1 MRSVRYFASAL
12 LLTTAFSACSSDPD
26 LPDPD
31 PAAQALATAL
41 AAGEF
46 DQLSGGSDADPLDP
60 QPVDQAL
67 ASSPRTVE
75 VVSTELIESDDE
87 TQAPREATTTLR
99 WTWDLSEYGSE
110 PWIYATQAALTR
122 SGETWTAEWDPTL
135 VHPDLRA
142 GSVLDLTRVEPDRGD
157 IVGAGDT
164 VLVTERP
171 VTRFG
176 IARDQVSKK
185 QAPASARRL
194 ATLLDVQPAPFV
206 RQVRDAGPRAFVEA
220 LVLRQ
225 GDIPIRV
232 GRDYGKIPGALAVQD
247 TVPLAPTA
255 DFAAPI
261 LGSVGAVTAEMIEE
275 DPSLSAGDVR
285 GISGLQARYDDQLV
299 GTPGLQVTALAA
311 DGNGKPVHEQPAVA
325 GEDLVVS
332 LDQQLQ
338 AGAEETLAGVGPAS
352 ALVAVRPS
360 DGAVLAAA
368 NGPGAGGVNIATFGQ
383 AAPGSTF
390 KIVSSLALLRDGAG
404 PSTRVNCPASTV
416 VNGKRFENYDGY
428 PASGLGRITLGQ
440 ALANSCNTAFVESAA
455 RLAPDAPAA
464 AAASLGLGIDHDLG
478 FPAYLGQVPPPE
490 TETEAGADMIGQ
502 GGVLASPMSMAVVT
516 ASVQGGA
523 TVVPWLVDEVR
534 SEVPEEAS
542 ELTEDEARELKG
554 MLREVVRSGSGAQ
567 LADVPGPPILAKTG
581 TAEFDRDGKRLLH
594 AWMVAGQGDLA
605 VAVYVDEGQGGSRT
619 AGPLLENFLRIAR
632 R

>member
-1 MRSVRYFASAL
+1 M
-12 LLTTAFSACSSDPD
+12 
-26 LPDPD
+26 
-31 PAAQALATAL
+31 
-41 AAGEF
+41 
-46 DQLSGGSDADPLDP
+46 
-60 QPVDQAL
+60 DQAL
-67 ASSPRTVE
+67 ASLPSTVE
-75 VVSTELIESDDE
+75 VVGTEPIESDDE
-87 TQAPREATTTLR
+87 TQAPREVTTTLR
-99 WTWDLSEYGSE
+99 WTWDLSEYGTE
-110 PWIYATQAALTR
+110 PWTYDTETTLTR
-122 SGETWTAEWDPTL
+122 SGETWSAEWDPTL
-135 VHPDLRA
+135 VHPDLRT
-142 GSVLDLTRVEPDRGD
+142 GSFLDLTQVDPGRGD
-157 IVGAGDT
+157 IVGAGGT

-185 QAPASARRL
+185 KAPTSARQL
-194 ATLLDVQPAPFV
+194 ATLLGVQPAAFA

-247 TVPLAPTA
+247 TLPLGPTS

-261 LGSVGAVTAEMIEE
+261 LGSVGPVTAEMIQD
-275 DPSLSAGDVR
+275 DPGLSAGDVR
-285 GISGLQARYDDQLV
+285 GVSGLQARYDEQLV
-299 GTPGLQVTALAA
+299 GTPGLQVTAIAA
-311 DGNGKPVHEQPAVA
+311 DGNGKPVHEQAAVA
-325 GEDLVVS
+325 GEDLAIS
-332 LDQQLQ
+332 LDRRLQ

-360 DGAVLAAA
+360 DGAILAAA
-368 NGPGAGGVNIATFGQ
+368 NGTGTSGVNVATFGQ

-404 PSTRVNCPASTV
+404 PSTQVNCPASTV

-428 PASGLGRITLGQ
+428 PTAELGRITLGK
-440 ALANSCNTAFVESAA
+440 ALAKSCNTAFVESAA

-490 TETEAGADMIGQ
+490 TATEAGADMIGQ

-523 TVVPWLVDEVR
+523 TVVPWLIDEVR
-534 SEVPEEAS
+534 SDVPEEAP
-542 ELTEDEARELKG
+542 ELTKGEAQELKQ

-581 TAEFDRDGKRLLH
+581 TAEFDRDGQRLLH

-605 VAVYVDEGQGGSRT
+605 VAVYVDEGRGGSRT

>member
-1 MRSVRYFASAL
+1 MRPARYFASAL
-12 LLTTAFSACSSDPD
+12 LLTTAFSACSSGPD

-46 DQLSGGSDADPLDP
+46 DELSGRSDADPLDP

-67 ASSPRTVE
+67 ASSPHTVE
-75 VVSTELIESDDE
+75 VVSTEPIESDDE
-87 TQAPREATTTLR
+87 AQAPREATTTLR
-99 WTWDLSEYGSE
+99 WTWDLSEYGGE
-110 PWIYATQAALTR
+110 PWTYETTAAMTR
-122 SGETWTAEWDPTL
+122 SGETWTAEWDRTL
-135 VHPDLRA
+135 VHPDLRD
-142 GSVLDLTRVEPDRGD
+142 GSILDLTQVEPDRGD
-157 IVGAGDT
+157 IVGAGGAT
-164 VLVTERP
+164 LVTERP

-185 QAPASARRL
+185 EAPASARAL
-194 ATLLDVQPAPFV
+194 ATLLGVQPGPFV
-206 RQVRDAGPRAFVEA
+206 RQVRDAGPQAFVEA

-232 GRDYGKIPGALAVQD
+232 GRDYRKIPGALAVQD
-247 TVPLAPTA
+247 SVPLAPTS

-285 GISGLQARYDDQLV
+285 GISGLQARYDEQLV
-299 GTPGLQVTALAA
+299 GTPGLQVTAIAA

-325 GEDLVVS
+325 GEDLVLS
-332 LDQQLQ
+332 LDQRLQ

-368 NGPGAGGVNIATFGQ
+368 SGPGAGGVNIATFGQ

-404 PSTRVNCPASTV
+404 PSTRVNCPATTV

-428 PASGLGRITLGQ
+428 PASGLGRITLGK

-455 RLAPDAPAA
+455 RLAPEAPAA

-478 FPAYLGQVPPPE
+478 FPAYLGQVPPPQ

-534 SEVPEEAS
+534 SEVPEEAP
-542 ELTEDEARELKG
+542 ELTQDEATELRG

-632 R
+632 G